1 MNRAWLVP
9 LRCRAE
15 SAGRSWIMAG
25 AAQGLLRKGSPETS
39 AGTTYEPPRG
49 THTVMAPA
57 STLTLNAFTFVRS
70 PPSSSYRTF
79 RFSLTFTERAF
90 VVCANGDL
98 LAVPDGR
105 ACDHAAPLEEPLGC
119 HDTHLELPVVG
130 TRIFEHLDPA
140 EELADVA
147 EQDAAR
153 LALVPADAVH
163 LDLGAKRLRTQVLRP
178 RPHVGNATE
187 ALLETAVCR
196 ISNHRGVE
204 ARAGHDREA
213 LAVEASDVEAAALA
227 AQPDRDGLLDV
238 LRDPEVG
245 CEQIRRARRNDRE
258 AHRRAGEH
266 VDAPLDHPVPA
277 PGEDELRPFV
287 QRPSNLSRR
296 LADSSAPRTRAGR
309 RFPRLRARD
318 EARAA
323 HRRASCQSAR

>member
-1 MNRAWLVP
+1 
-9 LRCRAE
+9 
-15 SAGRSWIMAG
+15 MAG
-25 AAQGLLRKGSPETS
+25 AARVFSKRARPKTS
-39 AGTTYEPPRG
+39 AGTPYEPPRG

-90 VVCANGDL
+90 VVCANGDS

-105 ACDHAAPLEEPLGC
+105 ARDHATPLEEPLGC
-119 HDTHLELPVVG
+119 RDSHLELPVVG
-130 TRIFEHLDPA
+130 LRIFEHLDPA
-140 EELADVA
+140 EELAHVA

-153 LALVPADAVH
+153 FALVPADAIH
-163 LDLGAKRLRTQVLRP
+163 FDLGAKGLRTQVLRP

-196 ISNHRGVE
+196 ISDHRGIE

-213 LAVEASDVEAAALA
+213 LAVEAADVEAAALA
-227 AQPDRDGLLDV
+227 AQPDLDGLLDV
-238 LRDPEVG
+238 LRDPKVG
-245 CEQIRRARRNDRE
+245 CEQIRRARWDDRK
-258 AHRRAGEH
+258 AHGRAGEH
-266 VDAPLDHPVPA
+266 IDAPLHHPVPA
-277 PGEDELRPFV
+277 PGEDELCALRPAPV
-287 QRPSNLSRR
+287 EPEP
-296 LADSSAPRTRAGR
+296 APCDSSAPHTRAGR

-323 HRRASCQSAR
+323 RRRASCRSAR